1 MFALFSNCV
10 KTLRDYPR
18 VDANMQMQGYWI
30 LNSAFWLQL
39 KWEALFCAKDASL
52 SKINA
57 AMHVCETNNIRFY
70 TMWTWLLFCASAES
84 LVLPDLVSDVQAIPN
99 GTMPAAAVPMPM
111 PFPSAGDISAMS
123 TEDARDRMT
132 VYSGPFL
139 NLFLSK
145 LESLEFNV
153 GSRTHSV

>member
-1 MFALFSNCV
+1 
-10 KTLRDYPR
+10 
-18 VDANMQMQGYWI
+18 
-30 LNSAFWLQL
+30 
-39 KWEALFCAKDASL
+39 
-52 SKINA
+52 
-57 AMHVCETNNIRFY
+57 
-70 TMWTWLLFCASAES
+70 MWTWLLFCVSTES
-84 LVLPDLVSDVQAIPN
+84 LVLPDLVSDVQAILN

-111 PFPSAGDISAMS
+111 PFPSAGDISAMG